1 MIYKPFFNVKLYRKI
16 IQFPCFR
23 DFPEV
28 ENNEMVKSDPT
39 VFFLYI
45 TKSVLRKC
53 PTPSVKR
60 FR

>member
-28 ENNEMVKSDPT
+28 ENNEMVKSDSN
-39 VFFLYI
+39 VFL
-45 TKSVLRKC
+45 SLNAW
-53 PTPSVKR
+53 
-60 FR
+60 